1 MMGIW
6 HKNHPAINFEKAL
19 CITSACCSTN
29 IVKMIKKNNGDNLN
43 TGEIKNGKF
52 ADIVVGEIKG
62 TKGNYKLQIDSV
74 FVKGEKVV

>member
-1 MMGIW
+1 
-6 HKNHPAINFEKAL
+6 
-19 CITSACCSTN
+19 
-29 IVKMIKKNNGDNLN
+29 MIKKNNGDNLN